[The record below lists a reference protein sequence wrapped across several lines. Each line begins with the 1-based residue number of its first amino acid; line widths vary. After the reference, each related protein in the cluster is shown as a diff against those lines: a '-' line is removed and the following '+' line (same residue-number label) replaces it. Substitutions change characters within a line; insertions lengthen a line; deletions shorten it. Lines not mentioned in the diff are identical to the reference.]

1 MIENDFLLE
10 FERFIS
16 DIVFCG
22 INNIDISVIDKLMTF
37 RNSLI
42 SLEYL
47 VELIDKLIFSIKKN
61 DNTDIIDNLTKID
74 FYIQH
79 YIVYSN

>member
-1 MIENDFLLE
+1 MIENDFLLD

-22 INNIDISVIDKLMTF
+22 INNIDISVIDKLMIF
-37 RNSLI
+37 RDNLI

>member
-1 MIENDFLLE
+1 MIENDLLLD

-22 INNIDISVIDKLMTF
+22 INNIDISVIDKLMIF
-37 RNSLI
+37 RDNLI

>member
-1 MIENDFLLE
+1 MIENDFLLD

-22 INNIDISVIDKLMTF
+22 INNIDISVIDKLMIF
-37 RNSLI
+37 RDNLI

-61 DNTDIIDNLTKID
+61 DNTDMIDNLTKID

>member
-22 INNIDISVIDKLMTF
+22 INNIDISVIDKLMIF
-37 RNSLI
+37 RDNLI